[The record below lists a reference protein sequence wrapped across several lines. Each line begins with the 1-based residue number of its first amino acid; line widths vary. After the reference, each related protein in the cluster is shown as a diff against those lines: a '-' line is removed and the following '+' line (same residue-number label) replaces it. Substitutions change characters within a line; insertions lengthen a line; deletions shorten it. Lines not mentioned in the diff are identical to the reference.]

1 MASYRVKVAMNLKST
16 ANAPQSIVQDRKLF
30 AIFFIVMVAL
40 TIDISIGTTQDFL
53 IDFAISF
60 WGILLFTFIAAVYL
74 FGSYFLLRTIRAKS
88 RENNSTRIRNLST
101 LDKIVAPIH
110 YALMAIMAIVVMQVI
125 ATSQYHTILLTL
137 AYTISY
143 GLAVFLLGLLAYRFF
158 SWFKINRSLVVL
170 LYGFAAAFVVAN
182 AISTIILFD
191 FILLQKPGMVTADS
205 EVIYQG
211 NFEPENPMS
220 IVSTWMA
227 ITMNAYFVL
236 VWAGTVL
243 ILRHNIHRVGKVKF
257 WALVIP
263 PILFF
268 MGFYITF
275 YETINPPDPNTEQ
288 LPPLAIILI
297 ILYSAMTAGILF
309 GVGFLSIA
317 KSFRSETNIRDY
329 MLITAYAFII
339 FFVSSGATIGQAG
352 YPPYGLANVLFV
364 GPSAFLMF
372 TGLYRSAVSVS
383 EDVRLRSL
391 IKNMTKSQAGLLGD
405 MGSAEMQ
412 KELEKKVM
420 IVVKSNTD
428 ILTRQSGVEPSMS
441 DHEIIEYIHQ
451 ATKEIKKK

>member
-1 MASYRVKVAMNLKST
+1 M
-16 ANAPQSIVQDRKLF
+16 
-30 AIFFIVMVAL
+30 
-40 TIDISIGTTQDFL
+40 
-53 IDFAISF
+53 
-60 WGILLFTFIAAVYL
+60 
-74 FGSYFLLRTIRAKS
+74 
-88 RENNSTRIRNLST
+88 
-101 LDKIVAPIH
+101 
-110 YALMAIMAIVVMQVI
+110 
-125 ATSQYHTILLTL
+125 
-137 AYTISY
+137 
-143 GLAVFLLGLLAYRFF
+143 
-158 SWFKINRSLVVL
+158 
-170 LYGFAAAFVVAN
+170 VAN
-182 AISTIILFD
+182 AISTIVLFD
-191 FILLQKPGMVTADS
+191 FILLQKPAIVTPSSD
-205 EVIYQG
+205 VIYQG

-220 IVSTWMA
+220 IVSTALA
-227 ITMNAYFVL
+227 ITQNAYFVL

-243 ILRHNIHRVGKVKF
+243 ILRHNIQRLGKVKF

-297 ILYSAMTAGILF
+297 ILYSAMAAGILF

-339 FFVSSGATIGQAG
+339 FFVSSGATISQAG

-364 GPSAFLMF
+364 GPSTFLMF

-391 IKNMTKSQAGLLGD
+391 IRNTAKSQAGLLGD

-412 KELEKKVM
+412 KEIERKVM
-420 IVVKSNTD
+420 IAVKSNAE
-428 ILTRQSGVEPSMS
+428 ILSKQSGVEPSMS
-441 DHEIIEYIHQ
+441 EQEITEYIHQ
-451 ATKEIKKK
+451 ATREIKKK